1 MIGSPN
7 GGPPSRRNSATD
19 GPEDAAQ
26 QAHQGGA
33 ARPDAAE
40 DQESWLGWGLRLAI
54 RAVRNVA
61 QRPFTWFGLGLAVPG
76 LVMINNMSGGGNGG
90 EQHGMQRHDRSLA
103 DNNSS
108 NAPLLN
114 GTLNGTFN
122 GTEYANDTGSEP
134 EQPLFMNLEAIL
146 QAAGYL
152 NSTNNTTETVQLTMS
167 FASEDCEE
175 DLLGGIFDDG
185 ENTTNVTEV
194 VGNATVWESLVL
206 PIRTVRVN
214 ADQLDAALGAA
225 MLDPECL
232 RSISVEPT
240 FLPPA
245 NATAQ
250 EGAAARAGALNPDEV
265 ECFPL
270 IGNEVHGADAHA
282 RQVFTAGLNYCRA
295 VPPRASTNN
304 SAEGGT
310 TTNGTAAAH
319 QRARRDANSDNSNT
333 ANTTAGEAA
342 SSAPQAS
349 ANDSS
354 SSAGAA
360 APQASTDPSASP
372 TAASAEQASTTAGAT
387 NTGNGTE
394 TSAAGND
401 TQGAVGGSS
410 TDGIF
415 GNRQQLGSAIRE
427 VRDAFCA
434 RNVTVMSNNGTA
446 QGSASLGR
454 LLADI
459 ERLCPATSI
468 FTTPVAT
475 VAGWF
480 SAASWFQALESHLLN
495 ITSQTIIA
503 VDTAV
508 SSNLT
513 DSAIL
518 DQVVALLAERG
529 VTVFSADDASPLNN
543 VARTRSK
550 RAASEMLASGS
561 DAVRGAES
569 HIDPGRN
576 HTMVTAVIVGTLV
589 VLLPAIAYRKMRQQR
604 AQAAPSISP
613 NTLPHQVPTDSS
625 DDEDGGMQE
634 AYELQAMT
642 RAGAIPSEDA
652 ERAALLEQRPILYR
666 EARAEAWSS
675 ARPFPEPT
683 KADEGG
689 KDSQAKKTADTEK
702 NLLRW
707 DRKEQASSQE
717 QGSLLGQPRRPSFS
731 GEQPPTDGHRDA
743 AAAFSGSYAADQVDM
758 SNLVASIPLLTP
770 QQRGAADPEPKPEQD
785 QEE

>member
-40 DQESWLGWGLRLAI
+40 ATEGWLGWGFRLAI

-167 FASEDCEE
+167 FASEECEE

-194 VGNATVWESLVL
+194 VGNATVWESQVF
-206 PIRTVRVN
+206 PIRSVRVN

-282 RQVFTAGLNYCRA
+282 QRVFTAGLNYCRA

-304 SAEGGT
+304 SAEGGAAGASN
-310 TTNGTAAAH
+310 TNGTAAAH
-319 QRARRDANSDNSNT
+319 QRDRRDADSGSSNT

-349 ANDSS
+349 
-354 SSAGAA
+354 
-360 APQASTDPSASP
+360 T
-372 TAASAEQASTTAGAT
+372 TASATS
-387 NTGNGTE
+387 TGNGTE

-446 QGSASLGR
+446 QGSDNLEA
-454 LLADI
+454 LLAEI
-459 ERLCPATSI
+459 RRLCPNTVI
-468 FTTPVAT
+468 FTEAVAT
-475 VAGWF
+475 VGGWF
-480 SAASWFQALESHLLN
+480 SGLSWFQALENHLLN
-495 ITSQTIIA
+495 MASQTIIA
-503 VDTAV
+503 VDTAIN
-508 SSNLT
+508 SNLT

-529 VTVFSADDASPLNN
+529 VTVFTADDASPLGD
-543 VARTRSK
+543 VAKIRGK

-561 DAVRGAES
+561 PEVRSAES
-569 HIDPGRN
+569 RVDPGRG
-576 HTMVTAVIVGTLV
+576 HTVAAVIVGTLV
-589 VLLPAIAYRKMRQQR
+589 VLIPAIVYRKMRQQR
-604 AQAAPSISP
+604 AQAAISISP

-634 AYELQAMT
+634 AYELQTMT
-642 RAGAIPSEDA
+642 RAGAKPPEDA

-689 KDSQAKKTADTEK
+689 KNSQAKKTADTEK
-702 NLLRW
+702 SLLRW

-717 QGSLLGQPRRPSFS
+717 LGSLLGQPRRPSFS

-743 AAAFSGSYAADQVDM
+743 AAAFGGSYAADQVDM
-758 SNLVASIPLLTP
+758 SSSIPSIPLLTP